1 MREIPEEEEEERD
14 AWIRALRERA
24 RQDVEDM
31 VPRPRHP
38 VYGLAAPALTPAA
51 LAEHTRVNGQLT
63 SITLAYGDWDA
74 TEGPYVCVITSAT
87 GAFAAP
93 AAGSTTMDGEQGE
106 ESLRFAID
114 DERDRIAALSQD
126 AAEPDPAE
134 PPVVFSRELLLI
146 GPALGGP
153 ALVGRSGTVWA
164 ARLRPAGA
172 DVAVTV
178 TIIGRGL
185 ALESVRLQTVTELRP
200 MFEARNEIIGAR
212 IERARARPRPPL
224 PELEPAEGV
233 AALRALAEN
242 ALVTHG
248 EIHTAVR
255 ARRRPRHDP
264 GAGRLRSALW
274 QRAVAEY
281 QRLRG
286 TDKRT
291 ADEAVTLAINHLGFL
306 LEKAPWFT
314 ADPRLR
320 AAATDETLRHVMLAD
335 RVPSEA
341 AQDAW
346 ALYWTGRQMRHRDL
360 DPNPADLLA
369 LMAARQAQ
377 TDDCLRA
384 WAVWTET
391 A

>member
-1 MREIPEEEEEERD
+1 MREVPEEERD

-31 VPRPRHP
+31 VPRPPFP
-38 VYGLAAPALTPAA
+38 VYGLAAPAVTPAA
-51 LAEHTRVNGQLT
+51 LTEHTRVNGELT
-63 SITLAYGDWDA
+63 SITLVYGDWDA
-74 TEGPYVCVITSAT
+74 TDGPYVCVITSAT
-87 GAFAAP
+87 DAFATP
-93 AAGSTTMDGEQGE
+93 SAGSTTMDGEQGE

-114 DERDRIAALSQD
+114 DERDRIAALAEH
-126 AAEPDPAE
+126 AAEPDPSA
-134 PPVVFSRELLLI
+134 PPVVFSREMLPI
-146 GPALGGP
+146 GPALAGS

-164 ARLRPAGA
+164 VRLQPAGA
-172 DVAVTV
+172 EIPVTV
-178 TIIGRGL
+178 TVVGRGL
-185 ALESVRLQTVTELRP
+185 SLESVLLQTVTELRP
-200 MFEARNEIIGAR
+200 MFDARNEIMGAR
-212 IERARARPRPPL
+212 IARARAQPRPPL

-248 EIHTAVR
+248 EIHTALR
-255 ARRRPRHDP
+255 ARRRPRPDTDP
-264 GAGRLRSALW
+264 GRLRSALW

-281 QRLRG
+281 QRIRG

-291 ADEAVTLAINHLGFL
+291 ADDAVTLAINHLGFL

-320 AAATDETLRHVMLAD
+320 AAATDETLRHVLLAD

-360 DPNPADLLA
+360 DADPADLRA
-369 LMAARQAQ
+369 HMAARQAQ
-377 TDDCLRA
+377 TDDWLRA
-384 WAVWTET
+384 WAAWAET